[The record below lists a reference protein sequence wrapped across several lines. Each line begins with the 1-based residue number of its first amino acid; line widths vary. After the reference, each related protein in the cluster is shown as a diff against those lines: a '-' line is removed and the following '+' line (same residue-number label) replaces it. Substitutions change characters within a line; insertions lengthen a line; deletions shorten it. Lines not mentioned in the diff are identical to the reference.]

1 MAAGV
6 RNVDPQA
13 SDPHF
18 WEKLVGGIAGLLI
31 GGGAAVRKLSKRAEA
46 KQQASEVDWRMIC
59 DALDRNTN
67 AVEKMC
73 ESNREE
79 HEKTRDL
86 LQRVNESTRDRLT
99 DLMTRMMTR

>member
-6 RNVDPQA
+6 RNVDPQT

-18 WEKLVGGIAGLLI
+18 WEKLVGGVAGLLI
-31 GGGAAVRKLSKRAEA
+31 GGGAAVRKLSKRAESKA
-46 KQQASEVDWRMIC
+46 QAAVVDWQMLIE
-59 DALDRNTN
+59 ALERNTQ
-67 AVEKMC
+67 AVEKFA

-79 HEKTRDL
+79 HEKTREL

-99 DLMTRMMTR
+99 DLMTRVLTK